1 MVSRFPALGSS
12 KADASSPIR
21 LKPFRRFRLTGT
33 CDSNHCPRPIVVVDR
48 LLMRSTLALLI
59 GLLLIPTLPSSSQT
73 SAKSTA
79 QDQNAELQDL
89 QIHNAPHKGDIEEMD
104 KRRMVRALVA
114 FNKTSFFF
122 DNGRPRGMTYDAL
135 MELQKFLNRKLHPND
150 TTGKEKIH
158 VVVVPTAPGR
168 AAADLLNG
176 KGDILAA
183 PVYITEAR
191 KKIAYFIP
199 VASSQY
205 DVVVSGPD
213 APPLARLEDLSGKE
227 VYLARESLAWEK
239 LVELNKKLSAA
250 KKPGITLIP
259 ADGNLERDDLIEMAN
274 AGLVQYTVTAA
285 QIADLWKNVFTG
297 LKIYKDIPVVEKT
310 DIGWAVRKDSPKL
323 RALIEEFAS
332 TRHEGTAYFAQLA
345 NTYLKSAR
353 FIKNNENSE
362 SVKRFNQMK
371 GLFQKYGHEYQFPWM
386 LIAAE
391 AYQESGLNQDA
402 KSGVGAVGVMQVM
415 PSTAASSP
423 VNIPDVSKVDPN
435 IHAGVKLLKFIRD
448 DYFKDAPMD
457 PLNKTLI
464 TLAAYNAGPA
474 RLKQCRQMAADMGLN
489 PNVWFHNV
497 EYAVAKKVG
506 SETVNYV
513 SNIYKYYI
521 GWKIISE
528 RESERTQAKQ
538 AHKSKKQATAP

>member
-1 MVSRFPALGSS
+1 MA
-12 KADASSPIR
+12 
-21 LKPFRRFRLTGT
+21 
-33 CDSNHCPRPIVVVDR
+33 
-48 LLMRSTLALLI
+48 
-59 GLLLIPTLPSSSQT
+59 
-73 SAKSTA
+73 
-79 QDQNAELQDL
+79 
-89 QIHNAPHKGDIEEMD
+89 
-104 KRRMVRALVA
+104 
-114 FNKTSFFF
+114 
-122 DNGRPRGMTYDAL
+122 
-135 MELQKFLNRKLHPND
+135 
-150 TTGKEKIH
+150 
-158 VVVVPTAPGR
+158 
-168 AAADLLNG
+168 

-191 KKIAYFIP
+191 KKIVDFIP

-227 VYLARESLAWEK
+227 VYLGRESLAWEK

-259 ADGNLERDDLIEMAN
+259 ADANLERDDLIEMAN
-274 AGLVQYTVTAA
+274 VGLVQYTVTAA

-297 LKIYKDIPVVEKT
+297 LKIYKDFPVVEKT

-323 RALIEEFAS
+323 RVLIEEFAS
-332 TRHEGTAYFAQLA
+332 TRHEGAAYFAQLA
-345 NTYLKSAR
+345 NSYLKSAR

-371 GLFQKYGHEYQFPWM
+371 GLFQKYGHEYRFPWM

-415 PSTAASSP
+415 PSTAASPP

-506 SETVNYV
+506 AETVNYV

-521 GWKIISE
+521 GWKIMSE
-528 RESERTQAKQ
+528 RESERAQAKQ
-538 AHKSKKQATAP
+538 AHKSTKRAMAQ